1 MNKVTLQFKILGLTL
16 VLILIPV
23 IGANVI
29 FSACKNMFAARN
41 VITGTKSI
49 SSQLK
54 ALGETPILEDIQ
66 NMSLEEFQIPD
77 EGGEGAGESTETAL
91 ADEAAPADDQ
101 APASD
106 AAVKN
111 EAAGDEATAAETAV
125 EGDEKASGTD
135 GAASGTAAAA
145 PADET
150 GETVS
155 EEPAEGEPAAP
166 APQKLSIEELKAAK
180 QRLLD
185 EAVSRIE
192 IKAQE
197 AAILDEFVNSRLKD
211 LESLDEGIKNLEIAS
226 RIFYM
231 GTLFFV
237 PIVLIALWFFMN
249 QVSMPIKDV
258 IDRLKSFQNE
268 SAEGGQNDMLECAIQ
283 FDTFL
288 STARTLLQESYSI
301 AQEIGRK
308 LEPLTAMPVFSDENV
323 KQFFTDVQE
332 ISRSSNYIANTLEST
347 TLHIQEVSASAQTI
361 ADRSHEAATDSAETA
376 AIAGEGKNAV
386 SETIDTMES
395 IKDEVLGLE
404 DVIENLNSAGK
415 QIGEIVNTITNIA
428 YQTNL
433 LALNAAIEAAR
444 AGEHGQGFTVVAGE
458 VRKLAEESGEAA
470 EDIGKKIKEMLLKTG
485 KAVETINRGAAKVIE
500 GVNIANVAGNN
511 LDKIVSS
518 VLNVNK
524 MIQDISAAS
533 TEQSQNIDSLR
544 GSIESISGAT
554 KITSE
559 GTRRV
564 AFAVNEQLS
573 HIRQYMN
580 VTKELLTLVQMMG
593 DMLDKFN
600 LN

>member
-1 MNKVTLQFKILGLTL
+1 MKKITLQVKITALML
-16 VLILIPV
+16 VMVLIPV
-23 IGANVI
+23 VSANLIFNYAKGAM
-29 FSACKNMFAARN
+29 KART
-41 VITGTKSI
+41 VITGTRNVAL
-49 SSQLK
+49 QLK
-54 ALGETPILEDIQ
+54 
-66 NMSLEEFQIPD
+66 S
-77 EGGEGAGESTETAL
+77 AGEIPVLENVQKM
-91 ADEAAPADDQ
+91 DP
-101 APASD
+101 
-106 AAVKN
+106 
-111 EAAGDEATAAETAV
+111 
-125 EGDEKASGTD
+125 
-135 GAASGTAAAA
+135 
-145 PADET
+145 
-150 GETVS
+150 S
-155 EEPAEGEPAAP
+155 ELQNPEGEPQLTQQELEAEKK
-166 APQKLSIEELKAAK
+166 KLLG
-180 QRLLD
+180 
-185 EAVSRIE
+185 EASSRIE
-192 IKAQE
+192 IAAYE
-197 AAILDEFVNSRLKD
+197 ASILSEYLESKSDD
-211 LESLDEGIKNLEIAS
+211 LEQIDTGLRDLEKAAHAFYVGSL
-226 RIFYM
+226 IFT
-231 GTLFFV
+231 GVSLVLF
-237 PIVLIALWFFMN
+237 WFFMSR
-249 QVSMPIKDV
+249 VSGPIKDV
-258 IDRLKSFQNE
+258 VERLRIFQNE
-268 SAEGGQNDMLECAIQ
+268 SSDTSQIDMLEAGIY

-288 STARTLLQESYSI
+288 VTARTILQESYSI
-301 AQEIGRK
+301 AQELNRK
-308 LEPLTAMPVFSDENV
+308 LEPLTAMPVFSDDNV
-323 KQFFTDVQE
+323 RQFFTDVQE
-332 ISRSSNYIANTLEST
+332 ISRSSNYIANTLDST
-347 TLHIQEVSASAQTI
+347 TAHIQEVSGSAQTI
-361 ADRSHEAATDSAETA
+361 ASRSHQAATDSAETA

-386 SETIDTMES
+386 SETIDTMEQ

-428 YQTNL
+428 HQTNL

-485 KAVETINRGAAKVIE
+485 KAVETINRGASKVID

-564 AFAVNEQLS
+564 ASAVNEQLS
-573 HIRQYMN
+573 HIRQYMSI
-580 VTKELLTLVQMMG
+580 TKELLTLVQLMG